1 MFNWAKK
8 QFTNW
13 KGLNSARLH
22 VPPLPPC
29 SRCGAP
35 ESQTPGCYRCITARK
50 TNSPEEREANLI
62 AFDQKVAAADVAAI
76 NILATLRF
84 ASPKLQEEFRST
96 LSQLLAK
103 DFKEANSGKW
113 TGDVALGMAIGM
125 FLRQD

>member
-1 MFNWAKK
+1 M
-8 QFTNW
+8 
-13 KGLNSARLH
+13 LSMR
-22 VPPLPPC
+22 
-29 SRCGAP
+29 R
-35 ESQTPGCYRCITARK
+35 ARK
-50 TNSPEEREANLI
+50 PNSRVLPLHNRPQDELPGRTEANLI
-62 AFDQKVAAADVAAI
+62 TFDQKVAAADAAAI

-125 FLRQD
+125 FLS